1 MAYCAI
7 YTVSY
12 AIYYFYFYFYIEQT
26 LSEFS
31 YCPGKKTNKQTK
43 KNLIVGPVCVRM
55 SYLLEFSIKNK

>member
-7 YTVSY
+7 YTVTY

-43 KNLIVGPVCVRM
+43 KKLNCWSGLC
-55 SYLLEFSIKNK
+55 KNVIPLGILNKK